1 MSGTKRA
8 VISVSNKQGA
18 AELGKALTEAG
29 WEILSTGGTAK
40 ALRDEGVPITDVS
53 DYTGQPEILGGR
65 VKTLHPK
72 LLGGI
77 LARLP
82 DQADEMAANGIEA
95 IDLVAVNFYP
105 FRETVARQGVTPAEA
120 VEQIDI
126 GGPTMVR
133 ASAKNH
139 GRLTVLVDPGD
150 YPTVIAHIS
159 RGEDV
164 PDEFRRRLA
173 RKAFDYVSAYDAAI
187 HTYLAGLE
195 EDGGAGDELFP
206 ESFPLDLERIQVLRY
221 GENPHQ
227 RAAFYCAGG
236 GNGLSVADA
245 DILGGKELSYNN
257 LLDLG
262 SASELIADL
271 KGTACAILKHTNPCG
286 VGLADTPA
294 EAYRRALACDP
305 VSAFGSII
313 GYNCR
318 VDAAAAESMRDLFVE
333 AVIAPD
339 FDEEALAIFRKKKN
353 LRILR
358 LPGLA
363 SELRSG
369 LDLRAIP
376 GGVLVQEPDWMSAEE
391 FDWKVVTPRAP
402 SPEEEKSLRIAWT
415 VARHVK
421 SNAIVLADQSG
432 TLGIGVGQMNR
443 VDSSRIAAER
453 AVLPLEGCAL
463 GSDAFF
469 PFRDG
474 VDEAAKCG
482 VKAIA
487 QPGGS
492 KRDEE
497 VIQAAVEHGIAM
509 VFTGRRHF
517 RH

>member
-1 MSGTKRA
+1 MSRKA
-8 VISVSNKQGA
+8 VISVSDKQGA
-18 AELGKALTEAG
+18 AELGKALSDAG

-40 ALRDEGVPITDVS
+40 ALRAEGIPITDVS
-53 DYTGQPEILGGR
+53 AYTGQPEILGGR

-82 DQADEMAANGIEA
+82 DQFEEMEANEIDP
-95 IDLVAVNFYP
+95 IDLAAVNFYP
-105 FRETVARQGVTPAEA
+105 FRETIARSGVTPAEA

-139 GRLTVLVDPGD
+139 GRVTVLVDPGD
-150 YPTVIAHIS
+150 YPAVIEYIS
-159 RGEDV
+159 QGEDI
-164 PDEFRRRLA
+164 PDDLRRRLA
-173 RKAFDYVSAYDAAI
+173 RKAFGYVSCYDAAVNA
-187 HTYLAGLE
+187 YLAGLDRDE
-195 EDGGAGDELFP
+195 GADDLFP
-206 ESFPLDLERIQVLRY
+206 QVLPLELSRLQILRY

-227 RAAFYCAGG
+227 RAAFYRSGWAD
-236 GNGLSVADA
+236 GLSVAEA
-245 DILGGKELSYNN
+245 EVLGGKELSYNN
-257 LLDLG
+257 LLDLAG
-262 SASELIADL
+262 ASEIIADIR
-271 KGTACAILKHTNPCG
+271 GTGCAIIKHTNPCG
-286 VGLADTPA
+286 VGLAETPA
-294 EAYRRALACDP
+294 EAYKRALACDP

-313 GYNCR
+313 SYNCR
-318 VDAAAAESMRDLFVE
+318 VNAEAAEAMRELFVE
-333 AVIAPD
+333 AVIAPE
-339 FDEEALAIFRKKKN
+339 FDEDALAIFRKKKN

-358 LPGLA
+358 LPALA
-363 SELRSG
+363 TGKRSG
-369 LDLRAIP
+369 LDIRSVP
-376 GGVLVQEPDWMSAEE
+376 GGVLVQEPDRMSAEE

-402 SPEEEKSLRIAWT
+402 TPEEEKALHIAWT
-415 VARHVK
+415 VSRHVK
-421 SNAIVLADQSG
+421 SNAIVLADGSG
-432 TLGIGVGQMNR
+432 TVGIGAGQMSR
-443 VDSSRIAAER
+443 VDSSRIAADR

-474 VDEAAKCG
+474 VDEAAKRG

-492 KRDEE
+492 KRDDE
-497 VIQAAVEHGIAM
+497 VIEAAAEHDIAM

>member
-1 MSGTKRA
+1 M
-8 VISVSNKQGA
+8 
-18 AELGKALTEAG
+18 
-29 WEILSTGGTAK
+29 
-40 ALRDEGVPITDVS
+40 
-53 DYTGQPEILGGR
+53 
-65 VKTLHPK
+65 
-72 LLGGI
+72 
-77 LARLP
+77 
-82 DQADEMAANGIEA
+82 
-95 IDLVAVNFYP
+95 
-105 FRETVARQGVTPAEA
+105 
-120 VEQIDI
+120 
-126 GGPTMVR
+126 
-133 ASAKNH
+133 
-139 GRLTVLVDPGD
+139 
-150 YPTVIAHIS
+150 
-159 RGEDV
+159 
-164 PDEFRRRLA
+164 
-173 RKAFDYVSAYDAAI
+173 
-187 HTYLAGLE
+187 
-195 EDGGAGDELFP
+195 
-206 ESFPLDLERIQVLRY
+206 LRY

-245 DILGGKELSYNN
+245 EILGGKELSYNN

-318 VDAAAAESMRDLFVE
+318 VDAAAAEAMRDLFVE
-333 AVIAPD
+333 AVIAPE

-376 GGVLVQEPDWMSAEE
+376 GGILVQEPDWMSAEE

-497 VIQAAVEHGIAM
+497 MIEAAVEHGIAM
-509 VFTGRRHF
+509 VVTGLRHF